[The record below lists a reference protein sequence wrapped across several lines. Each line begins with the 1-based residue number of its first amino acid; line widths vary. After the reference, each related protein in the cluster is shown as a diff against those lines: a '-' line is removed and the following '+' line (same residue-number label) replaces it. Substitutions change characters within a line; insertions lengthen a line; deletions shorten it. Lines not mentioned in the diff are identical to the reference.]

1 MNQRFSH
8 AHLLAWLRSAL
19 LSRGL
24 AWAFLLSVAAANTSA
39 VIAPRSLE
47 LLCSGNGAMKLLT
60 ASANGSEAQQEA
72 GDDPMHCGLCAP
84 MAAPPPNERPAAF
97 DHRHNCTLQPIA
109 YTACATL
116 TRPPLPARGPP
127 AFS

>member
-1 MNQRFSH
+1 MNARLTS
-8 AHLLAWLRSAL
+8 LLDALRTAAL
-19 LSRGL
+19 RRGV
-24 AWAFLLSVAAANTSA
+24 AWAFLLAISAAYASA

-60 ASANGSEAQQEA
+60 ASANGGEAPQEA
-72 GDDPMHCGLCAP
+72 SSDPMHCGLCAP
-84 MAAPPPNERPAAF
+84 MAAPPPNERTAAF
-97 DHRHNCTLQPIA
+97 DRIHNCTPQPSA

-127 AFS
+127 ALS